1 MLWLWHLTYFLLV
14 GLVRAWQGLG
24 WLLKRCRWVY
34 NWLDFVKHWVAHVPN
49 RAFMTWLKHNDSAEV
64 IVVGGDLAGQE
75 ILATIIYNLLP
86 CISVHSLSRLYDI
99 TWYYSVQV
107 LCIMSLPLSSLSL
120 SLSLSFQCDLIQ
132 VVLLPKTAEPGDI
145 MLVLFWTL
153 AGQHIGLR
161 WVEHLWCWSCSC
173 CCCCIHLVP
182 SPIQF
187 SSCHIAGCLDTWL
200 LPIFNFFAS
209 EAGQPEEGSK
219 ALGTLAAFGSLSMQ
233 SWYVSTCLDA
243 GVKHMQFPDLALWFK
258 QMFTYLAVDL

>member
-107 LCIMSLPLSSLSL
+107 LCIMSLPLSSLYL
-120 SLSLSFQCDLIQ
+120 SLSLVSMWFDSSCPFAKDGRTWWYY
-132 VVLLPKTAEPGDI
+132 VSALLDI
-145 MLVLFWTL
+145 SRPTY
-153 AGQHIGLR
+153 
-161 WVEHLWCWSCSC
+161 WVEMGWAFMVLILFLLLLLHPSSAISHPVFFVSHCRLPWHLAPSNFQLLCVRSWTTRRR
-173 CCCCIHLVP
+173 IQGTRHL
-182 SPIQF
+182 
-187 SSCHIAGCLDTWL
+187 
-200 LPIFNFFAS
+200 
-209 EAGQPEEGSK
+209 
-219 ALGTLAAFGSLSMQ
+219 GSLWQ
-233 SWYVSTCLDA
+233 
-243 GVKHMQFPDLALWFK
+243 P
-258 QMFTYLAVDL
+258 